1 MSRFQ
6 QFLIKLC
13 LFVAIC
19 LLLYST
25 DSFAEYVPGEILVK
39 FKDSATKVSIQ
50 GLNAYTRSKQKKVFK
65 QLKIHHIKL
74 PKGTTVEEALQLYQQ
89 DPDVEYAEPNYIVSI
104 TATPDD
110 TNYDNLWGLH
120 NTGQNG
126 GTTDAD
132 IDAPEAWDLTTG
144 STDVVIAVVDTGIAA
159 NHPDLSANIWTN
171 SDESTGDANG
181 DGFPGIMGVDD
192 DNDGLIDEDS
202 LGREPG
208 DAGYTNDL
216 SDDDDENGYIDDIN
230 GWDFLANDNNP
241 TDYNGHGSHVAG
253 TIAAVGNNNTGVTG
267 VMWTAQIMPLRFLG
281 VDGTGATSDAIS
293 AILYA
298 NANGAHVINNSW
310 GGTGFSTPLKE
321 AIDASSA
328 VVVCAAGNGGLD
340 GIGDDNESTPFYPA
354 SYDSANIIAV
364 AATDNN
370 DVLASYSNFGLTS
383 VDLAAPGH
391 IIYSSLPSLSTVP
404 DPLPNGVLY
413 SEDFDSTSGE
423 LPVLG
428 WSRGGT
434 QSTWA
439 VTTGT
444 GNSGTNSL
452 EDSPSANYEN
462 DTNAWAGYMT
472 PFNSL
477 KNNRFTLSFDWKGT
491 LENGQDYLYINYSSD
506 GVSWNVA
513 DSITGSALNFTSFST
528 EITETTEPLDS
539 FYIGFGLNSDSSV
552 VGQGVFIDDVI
563 LQRETISISSYSYA
577 NKNGT
582 SMASPHVSGVAGL
595 IKALNASCST
605 AQIKSSI
612 LNNTDAVAAL
622 SGQVSTGGRLNA
634 FNALSSSQCVQ
645 TSPSSSG
652 GGGGGCFIA
661 TAVYGGAMHSYVK
674 ELRNFRDRYLLTN
687 VSGRMFVTLYYKYSP
702 AIADF
707 IRDREILK
715 IMVRIMLTPM
725 VMLVAFP
732 YVSLVAFIAFA
743 ITTMFLV
750 HTYKRRE

>member
-1 MSRFQ
+1 MLLMR
-6 QFLIKLC
+6 LC
-13 LFVAIC
+13 LYFALS
-19 LLLYST
+19 LLLPST

-39 FKDSATKVSIQ
+39 FKESATTVSIQ
-50 GLNAYTRSKQKKVFK
+50 GLHASTHSKQQKVFK
-65 QLKIHHIKL
+65 TLKIHHIKL
-74 PKGTTVEEALQLYQQ
+74 PKDTSVEEALQLYQQ

-104 TATPDD
+104 AATPDD
-110 TNYDNLWGLH
+110 LSNNLWGLH

-126 GTTDAD
+126 GTSDAD

-144 STDVVIAVVDTGIAA
+144 STDVVIAVVDTGVAA
-159 NHPDLSANIWTN
+159 NHPDLSDNIWVNTGETN
-171 SDESTGDANG
+171 CSD
-181 DGFPGIMGVDD
+181 GVD
-192 DNDGLIDEDS
+192 NDS
-202 LGREPG
+202 
-208 DAGYTNDL
+208 
-216 SDDDDENGYIDDIN
+216 NGYIDDCN
-230 GWDFLANDNNP
+230 GWDFLADDNDP

-253 TIAAVGNNNTGVTG
+253 TIAAVGNNSTGVTG
-267 VMWTAQIMPLRFLG
+267 VMWQAKIIPLRFLG

-310 GGTGFSTPLKE
+310 GGTGFSTPLKA

-340 GIGDDNESTPFYPA
+340 GIGDDNDSTPFYPA

-364 AATDNN
+364 AATDRN
-370 DVLASYSNFGLTS
+370 DDIASYSNFGLTS

-391 IIYSSLPSLSTVP
+391 IIYSALPSLSTVP

-413 SEDFDSTSGE
+413 SEDFDSTSGD

-444 GNSGTNSL
+444 GNSSTNSL
-452 EDSPSANYEN
+452 EDSPSADYEN
-462 DTNAWAGYMT
+462 NTDSWAGYMT

-491 LENGQDYLYINYSSD
+491 IENGQDYLYINYSSD
-506 GVSWNVA
+506 GISWNSA

-528 EITETTEPLDS
+528 EITEATEPLDS
-539 FYIGFGLNSDSSV
+539 VYIGFGLNSDSSV
-552 VGQGVFIDDVI
+552 VGQGVFIDDVV

-595 IKALNASCST
+595 IKALNSSCST
-605 AQIKSSI
+605 AQIKSLI
-612 LNNTDAVAAL
+612 LDNTENVVSL
-622 SGQVSTGGRLNA
+622 SGKAVTEGRLNA
-634 FNALSSSQCVQ
+634 FNALSAVQCAQ
-645 TSPSSSG
+645 PAPSSSGG

-661 TAVYGGAMHSYVK
+661 TAAYGSIMHPYVK

-687 VSGRMFVTLYYKYSP
+687 VLGRQFVTFYYKYSP
-702 AIADF
+702 AAAYM
-707 IRDREILK
+707 IRNRELLK
-715 IMVRIMLTPM
+715 VTVRIMLLPI

-732 YVSLVAFIAFA
+732 YISLITFIAF
-743 ITTMFLV
+743 TVTSMFLV
-750 HTYKRRE
+750 RTYKMRMNIRSGLDRNKL

>member
-1 MSRFQ
+1 MPRVLV
-6 QFLIKLC
+6 FLIKLC
-13 LFVAIC
+13 LSIAIC
-19 LLLYST
+19 LFLPST

-39 FKDSATKVSIQ
+39 FKVSATKASIR
-50 GLNAYTRSKQKKVFK
+50 GLHAHTRSKQKKVFK
-65 QLKIHHIKL
+65 KLKIHLIKL
-74 PKGTTVEEALQLYQQ
+74 PEGTGIEEALQLYQQ

-110 TNYDNLWGLH
+110 TNYANLWGLH
-120 NTGQNG
+120 NTGQTG
-126 GTTDAD
+126 GTADAD

-144 STDVVIAVVDTGIAA
+144 STGVVVAVVDTGIAA

-171 SDESTGDANG
+171 SDESAGDANG

-202 LGREPG
+202 LGNEPG

-230 GWDFLANDNNP
+230 GWDFLADDNDP

-253 TIAAVGNNNTGVTG
+253 TIAAVGNNTTGVTG
-267 VMWTAQIMPLRFLG
+267 VMWQAQIMPLRFLG
-281 VDGTGATSDAIS
+281 VNGTGTTANAVA

-340 GIGDDNESTPFYPA
+340 GIGDDNDSTPFYPA

-462 DTNAWAGYMT
+462 DTDSWAGYMT

-563 LQRETISISSYSYA
+563 LQRETISISGYSYA

-595 IKALNASCST
+595 IKALNTWCST
-605 AQIKSSI
+605 AQIKSFI
-612 LNNTDAVAAL
+612 LDNTDDVGL
-622 SGQVSTGGRLNA
+622 SGQVATGGRLNA
-634 FNALSSSQCVQ
+634 FNALSAVQCPPSTTGLTPSAADAGGAGFTLTIDGSNFITGSVVQWNATDRTTTYVSDTQLTADIPAANIAVAGTASVTVVNPAPGGGTSNVQ
-645 TSPSSSG
+645 TFTINNPLSASS
-652 GGGGGCFIA
+652 
-661 TAVYGGAMHSYVK
+661 
-674 ELRNFRDRYLLTN
+674 
-687 VSGRMFVTLYYKYSP
+687 
-702 AIADF
+702 
-707 IRDREILK
+707 
-715 IMVRIMLTPM
+715 
-725 VMLVAFP
+725 
-732 YVSLVAFIAFA
+732 
-743 ITTMFLV
+743 
-750 HTYKRRE
+750 